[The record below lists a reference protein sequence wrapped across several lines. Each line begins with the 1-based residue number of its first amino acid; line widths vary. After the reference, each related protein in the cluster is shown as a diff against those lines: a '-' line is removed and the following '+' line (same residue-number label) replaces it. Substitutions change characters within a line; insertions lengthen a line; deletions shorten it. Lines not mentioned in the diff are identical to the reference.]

1 LTLRGIHGTPV
12 TATQIVHEINT
23 IFVTSDTCVVV
34 GAVAIVVVAGGM
46 ITTIMIVSDI
56 ATGTGTPL
64 RVQDAVA
71 RAVRADMKNDET
83 YGRIV
88 HPAVI

>member
-1 LTLRGIHGTPV
+1 MLRGIHGTPV
-12 TATQIVHEINT
+12 TATQIVREINA

-34 GAVAIVVVAGGM
+34 GAVAFVVVAGGM
-46 ITTIMIVSDI
+46 ITTIMIASDI

-64 RVQDAVA
+64 RVQDAAA
-71 RAVRADMKNDET
+71 REVRANMKNNET
-83 YGRIV
+83 YGHTV